1 MWIMD
6 LQKALENFPV
16 KYRNRFVVSKI
27 IPGDGC
33 IVFRGTNFTDIVY
46 FKLLFYKF
54 LARKP
59 LPVGGG

>member
-16 KYRNRFVVSKI
+16 KYRDRFVVSKI

-46 FKLLFYKF
+46 FYNRDEWKRFDSNGEELSL
-54 LARKP
+54 
-59 LPVGGG
+59 